1 MRKENLKTILL
12 LSVISALMTGCFYY
26 SIENPK
32 LVERL
37 NSQIRDEKFEGIYNE
52 SSDAAKR
59 YKYSKKQFIERLKL
73 VREKM
78 KEVDESLVFQRIENR
93 CGDESVYRDD
103 NFACRFIEA
112 NGRRINIDIWL
123 DAKSGN
129 LRLLD
134 LCIWSEEIGDKL
146 CVSDASRS

>member
-1 MRKENLKTILL
+1 MRKKNLRIILL
-12 LSVISALMTGCFYY
+12 LSAISALMTGCIYY
-26 SIENPK
+26 SIENPR

-37 NSQIRDEKFEGIYNE
+37 NSQIRDEKFENIYDE
-52 SSDAAKR
+52 SSDSAKR
-59 YKYSKKQFIERLKL
+59 YKYSKEQFIERLKK

-78 KEVDESLVFQRIENR
+78 KEIDESLVFQRLENR
-93 CGDESVYRDD
+93 CGDEGVYRDD

-112 NGRRINIDIWL
+112 NGQRIDIEIWL
-123 DAKSGN
+123 DAKSGG

-134 LCIWSEEIGDKL
+134 LCIYSEEMGDKL